1 LRLHVF
7 RIRTVMIAV
16 ALTAVILALS
26 VVCLQGLHFQDFD
39 FTFESGR

>member
-1 LRLHVF
+1 ML

-16 ALTAVILALS
+16 ALTAVILALT
-26 VVCLQGLHFQDFD
+26 VVCLQGRHFRDFF